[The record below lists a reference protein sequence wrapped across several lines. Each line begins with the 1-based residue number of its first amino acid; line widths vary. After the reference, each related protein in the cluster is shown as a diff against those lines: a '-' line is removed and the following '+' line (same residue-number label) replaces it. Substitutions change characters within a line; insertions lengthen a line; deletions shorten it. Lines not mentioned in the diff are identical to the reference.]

1 MSQTY
6 CANCGKQISQTARFC
21 RFCGTPARRSE
32 STTPRPSRTR
42 EFSPSPEPARAPT
55 PTVIDA
61 VEKIPQEIIDAL
73 YARKRKVEIKNE
85 LTQLLDEV
93 EELGKKVEIGLITE
107 EESNQLSKD
116 LQDKIIIIK
125 EEQKSLQPKP
135 LDLELLTKDEKKWKQ
150 RLEKIEEK
158 KRAQAVSEEV
168 FTSLRDEYSSELAS
182 VQQKKAIEE
191 RKARRW
197 LVDLQRDTRELNIQ
211 VERLKVRA
219 DVERLNSEKLA
230 QETKDL
236 TLEMKKK
243 GTAAEILSEILSTI

>member
-32 STTPRPSRTR
+32 STTPRTSPTR
-42 EFSPSPEPARAPT
+42 EFSHSPEPARAPT
-55 PTVIDA
+55 PVVVEP
-61 VEKIPQEIIDAL
+61 VEKIPQEIIDTL
-73 YARKRKVEIKNE
+73 YARKRKDEIKDE
-85 LTQLLDEV
+85 LTKLLDEV

-116 LQDKIIIIK
+116 LQDKIIAIK
-125 EEQKSLQPKP
+125 KEQTALQPKP
-135 LDLELLTKDEKKWKQ
+135 IDLELLIEDERKWKL

-158 KRAQAVSEEV
+158 RRAQAVSEEV

-182 VQQKKAIEE
+182 VQQKKSIEE

-219 DVERLNSEKLA
+219 DVERIDSEKLL

-236 TLEMKKK
+236 TLKMKKK
-243 GTAAEILSEILSTI
+243 SAAAEILSEILSTI